1 MIKPGEYNLLNA
13 NRVMPHGVYLSDS
26 EGNEVL
32 LPKKYIP
39 VDLRLKDEIEVF
51 VYNDSED
58 RLVATTQDP
67 KIIIGEFARL
77 KVKDVTT
84 FGAFMDWGL
93 EKDLLVP
100 YREQSDKLIKDRS
113 YIVYLYLDEK
123 TNRLVASTKL
133 NRFLEK
139 EEIALEEGEVVDLLI
154 VDENEFGVSV
164 IINDKYSGLIFKN
177 DLFSKLQPGERSKG
191 FIKNIRPDNKIDVV
205 LQKPGYHGIMPG
217 VQKILDALNQNKGF
231 LNVTDK
237 SSPQQITSL
246 FEMSKKTFKKAIGH
260 LYKEKIV
267 SIKDDGIYLLKKD

>member
-13 NRVMPHGVYLSDS
+13 NRVMPHGVYLSDC